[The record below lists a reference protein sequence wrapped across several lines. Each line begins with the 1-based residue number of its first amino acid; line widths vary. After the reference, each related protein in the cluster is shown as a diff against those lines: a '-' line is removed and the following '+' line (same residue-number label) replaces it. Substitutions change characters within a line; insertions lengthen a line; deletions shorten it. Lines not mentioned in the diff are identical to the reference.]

1 MNVEKLK
8 GPHNKSIWD
17 VRSLIEQ
24 RIGELALNGK
34 YVERKIENY
43 VNINLNAVFS
53 VMVNY

>member
-53 VMVNY
+53 VMVN